1 MTVKAIL
8 AHKGSDVL
16 TTEPNATLE
25 AAARV
30 MANHRVGALL
40 VLGPDRTIS
49 GILSERDIVRTVA
62 QKGDAA
68 LGVSVGQAM
77 TRNVVTCT
85 PAETLE
91 SIMQRMTDGKFRHVP
106 VMDRDRLCGV
116 VSIGDVVRYRLEEM
130 EHEQAALRDYIR
142 TA

>member
-8 AHKGSDVL
+8 SHKGSKVF
-16 TTEPNATLE
+16 TTEPTATLE
-25 AAARV
+25 AAARL
-30 MANHRVGALL
+30 MAKHRIGALL
-40 VLGPDRTIS
+40 VLGPERTIT

-68 LGVSVGQAM
+68 LGVLVGQAM

-85 PAETLE
+85 PSETLE
-91 SIMQRMTDGKFRHVP
+91 SIMKRMTGGKFRHVP
-106 VMDRDRLCGV
+106 VMDHERLCGL
-116 VSIGDVVRYRLEEM
+116 VSIGDVVRCRLEEM
-130 EHEQAALRDYIR
+130 EHEQAALRDYIL

>member
-8 AHKGSDVL
+8 SHKGTDVM
-16 TTEPNATLE
+16 TTEPTATLE
-25 AAARV
+25 AAARL
-30 MANHRVGALL
+30 MAKHRIGALL
-40 VLGPDRTIS
+40 VLGPDHTIT

-68 LGVSVGQAM
+68 LGVPVGQAM
-77 TRNVVTCT
+77 TRRVVTCT
-85 PAETLE
+85 PSETLE

-106 VMDRDRLCGV
+106 VMDHERLCGI

-130 EHEQAALRDYIR
+130 EREQAAMRDYIL